1 MLAIVASAWSVG
13 SVWANINP
21 PKKHAQPAKNDL

>member
-1 MLAIVASAWSVG
+1 MLAIVANAWSVG